1 MVTIDEIRSI
11 MVAWLMPKL
20 PKFLKNSCML
30 MSDPG
35 HKDNDIRWCIMSPLT
50 HNLVIGAYVH
60 KYDNVGDIDI
70 WTGIFNGYRNIN
82 IRIYNQS
89 WDGPKAVWY
98 PSSEFDCFSKEE
110 MYELY
115 GMIGKYV
122 YNKYHKHRGE
132 HNEYVSG
139 DG

>member
-1 MVTIDEIRSI
+1 MVTIDEIKSI

-60 KYDNVGDIDI
+60 KYANVGDIDI
-70 WTGIFNGYRNIN
+70 WTGKFNGYRNIN
-82 IRIYNQS
+82 IRIDNQS

-132 HNEYVSG
+132 HNEYVSS

>member
-82 IRIYNQS
+82 IRIHNQS

>member
-1 MVTIDEIRSI
+1 

-30 MSDPG
+30 MSDLG

-50 HNLVIGAYVH
+50 HTLTIGAYVH

-70 WTGIFNGYRNIN
+70 WTGTFNTYGHRNIN
-82 IRIYNQS
+82 IRIDNQS

-122 YNKYHKHRGE
+122 YNKYHKHWGE
-132 HNEYVSG
+132 HNETET
-139 DG
+139 